1 MARPAFE
8 TFSRA
13 GPQPYII
20 AADGSDHTA
29 SRAVE
34 VSFAG
39 IVARRPRVAEVRKIL
54 MFRCPFRQKPSRPK
68 FAQGFGSNCPF
79 LPTPPPKPA
88 SSAGY
93 DLVKQARLNKQ
104 AHIANGNTT
113 LSISWSGTQLVAKP
127 VISLSYLLPLPSSVY
142 HRALPLQARPQ
153 HSPEARPDCLPFVT
167 ASPQT
172 TPLLQG
178 SAQTAHPHTRSGRRV
193 SFLDHTGIRHFYKPP
208 KPKVRGP
215 TFHKHPGSNGI
226 SGIHN
231 LNTSRAPPP
240 RGTPGAEQADEE
252 CPPKAKEPHAQSRG
266 ANRRR
271 ARRALYRSWR
281 RQCKQCLVHG
291 AGSRTPVPSQLTK
304 ATPRAKWFRQ
314 AMLWQHTVQTRH
326 KRKKKVTQLPT
337 TPPLPYRTKLRIGS
351 LNVQGFADTLKLKS
365 ALQGHLVILSG
376 NTRDKHAGVGAIISP
391 HLRPYLMDVIQVNNR
406 IVHLCF
412 RKQGGAIH
420 VVGAYAPH
428 AGRDFEADRQPFW
441 ETLDEHLS
449 RIPHPEP
456 LYLTGDF
463 NVRFQASHRH
473 DEGVAGPHT
482 YGKGVRYIDH
492 TATSNRSLC
501 IKTMQSLGMVE
512 AASYLTPTLSQQI
525 TYRDKAAPPA
535 SWEQFILDPLV
546 LQQLYSKI
554 QPIFGDSSLEIA
566 ALTRSAAAPTPN
578 QEPTTPGSYKI
589 PEIRP
594 HLRSGTVA
602 SLSHIVQV

>member
-8 TFSRA
+8 TFLRA

-39 IVARRPRVAEVRKIL
+39 IVARRPRVAEVRKISRVPLL

-68 FAQGFGSNCPF
+68 FALGFGSNCPF

-88 SSAGY
+88 SSVGY

-113 LSISWSGTQLVAKP
+113 LSLAWSGTQLVAKP
-127 VISLSYLLPLPSSVY
+127 VISLSNLLPLPSSVY
-142 HRALPLQARPQ
+142 HRALLRQARPQ

-178 SAQTAHPHTRSGRRV
+178 SAQTAHSHASSG
-193 SFLDHTGIRHFYKPP
+193 STGIRHFYKPP

-215 TFHKHPGSNGI
+215 TFHKHPRINGI
-226 SGIHN
+226 RGIHN

-365 ALQGHLVILSG
+365 ALQVMAGNRIDVLLLSETKSTSYYSYVSEGHLVILSG

-449 RIPHPEP
+449 RIPHPKP

-473 DEGVAGPHT
+473 DEGV
-482 YGKGVRYIDH
+482 YG
-492 TATSNRSLC
+492 TSYVWKR
-501 IKTMQSLGMVE
+501 
-512 AASYLTPTLSQQI
+512 
-525 TYRDKAAPPA
+525 R
-535 SWEQFILDPLV
+535 
-546 LQQLYSKI
+546 
-554 QPIFGDSSLEIA
+554 PI
-566 ALTRSAAAPTPN
+566 
-578 QEPTTPGSYKI
+578 
-589 PEIRP
+589 
-594 HLRSGTVA
+594 H
-602 SLSHIVQV
+602 